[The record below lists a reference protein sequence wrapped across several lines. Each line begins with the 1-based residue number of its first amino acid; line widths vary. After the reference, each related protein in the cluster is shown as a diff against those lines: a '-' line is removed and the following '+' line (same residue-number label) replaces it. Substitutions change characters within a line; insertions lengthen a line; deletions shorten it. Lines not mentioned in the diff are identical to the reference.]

1 MIMADQI
8 IETAQAKM
16 TKAEETLKRELGT
29 IRAGRANASILNR
42 VMVEYYG
49 AQTPL
54 NQVASITIP
63 EPRILMVTPYD
74 KSALEDI
81 EKGILES
88 DVGITPAND
97 GTAIRLVVPQLTE
110 ERRKEI
116 AKQVKAKAEEGK
128 VAVRNVR
135 REAMDNIKKG
145 HKNGDYTDDDLHN
158 LEDQVQKVT
167 DKAIKGVDAIAAEKE
182 QEVLTD

>member
-8 IETAQAKM
+8 VTTAESKM
-16 TKAEETLKRELGT
+16 KKAEEVLKRELGT

-42 VMVEYYG
+42 VMVDYYG
-49 AQTPL
+49 AATPL

-63 EPRILMVTPYD
+63 EARLLLVTPYD

-97 GTAIRLVVPQLTE
+97 GSALRLVIPQLTE

-135 REAMDNIKKG
+135 RDAMDSIKKG

-167 DKAIKGVDAIAAEKE
+167 DKAIKGVDTIAADKEKE
-182 QEVLTD
+182 VMTD

>member
-1 MIMADQI
+1 MADQI

-16 TKAEETLKRELGT
+16 AKAEEALKRELGS

>member
-1 MIMADQI
+1 MADQI
-8 IETAQAKM
+8 VTTAESKM
-16 TKAEETLKRELGT
+16 KKAEEALKRELGT

-42 VMVEYYG
+42 VMVDYYG
-49 AQTPL
+49 AATPL

-63 EPRILMVTPYD
+63 EARLLLVTPYD

-97 GTAIRLVVPQLTE
+97 GSALRLVIPQLTE

-128 VAVRNVR
+128 VAIRNVR
-135 REAMDNIKKG
+135 RDAMDSIKKG

-167 DKAIKGVDAIAAEKE
+167 DKAIKGVDTIAADKEKE
-182 QEVLTD
+182 VMTD

>member
-16 TKAEETLKRELGT
+16 TKAEEALKRELGS

-128 VAVRNVR
+128 VAVRNIR

>member
-1 MIMADQI
+1 MADQI

-16 TKAEETLKRELGT
+16 TKAEEALKRELGS

-49 AQTPL
+49 VQTPL

>member
-1 MIMADQI
+1 MADQI

-16 TKAEETLKRELGT
+16 TKAEEALKRELGT

-54 NQVASITIP
+54 NQVASITIL

>member
-1 MIMADQI
+1 MADQI

-16 TKAEETLKRELGT
+16 TKAEEALKRELGT

-135 REAMDNIKKG
+135 REAMDNIKRG

>member
-16 TKAEETLKRELGT
+16 TKAEEALKRELGS

>member
-1 MIMADQI
+1 MADQI

-16 TKAEETLKRELGT
+16 TKAEEALKRELGS

-167 DKAIKGVDAIAAEKE
+167 DKAIKGVDAIAADKE

>member
-1 MIMADQI
+1 MADQI
-8 IETAQAKM
+8 IEIAQAKM
-16 TKAEETLKRELGT
+16 TKAEEALKRELGT

>member
-1 MIMADQI
+1 MADQI

-16 TKAEETLKRELGT
+16 TKAEEALKRELGT

-167 DKAIKGVDAIAAEKE
+167 DKAIKGVDAIAAQKE

>member
-16 TKAEETLKRELGT
+16 TKAEEALKRELGT

-167 DKAIKGVDAIAAEKE
+167 DKAIKGVDAIAAQKE

>member
-1 MIMADQI
+1 MADQI

-16 TKAEETLKRELGT
+16 TKAEEALKRELGS

-145 HKNGDYTDDDLHN
+145 HKNGDYTDDDLHS

>member
-1 MIMADQI
+1 MADQI

-16 TKAEETLKRELGT
+16 TKAEEALKRELGS

-182 QEVLTD
+182 QEVLND

>member
-16 TKAEETLKRELGT
+16 TKAEEALKRELGT

-110 ERRKEI
+110 ERRQEI

>member
-1 MIMADQI
+1 MADQI

-16 TKAEETLKRELGT
+16 TKAEEALKRELGS

-97 GTAIRLVVPQLTE
+97 GMAIRLVVPQLTE

>member
-1 MIMADQI
+1 MADQI

-16 TKAEETLKRELGT
+16 TKAEEALKRELGT

-49 AQTPL
+49 AQPPL

-81 EKGILES
+81 EKGILGS
-88 DVGITPAND
+88 PVG
-97 GTAIRLVVPQLTE
+97 V
-110 ERRKEI
+110 
-116 AKQVKAKAEEGK
+116 
-128 VAVRNVR
+128 
-135 REAMDNIKKG
+135 
-145 HKNGDYTDDDLHN
+145 
-158 LEDQVQKVT
+158 
-167 DKAIKGVDAIAAEKE
+167 
-182 QEVLTD
+182 

>member
-1 MIMADQI
+1 MADQI
-8 IETAQAKM
+8 ITDAQSRMK
-16 TKAEETLKRELGT
+16 KAEDALKRELGT

-63 EPRILMVTPYD
+63 EPRVLMVTPYD

-97 GTAIRLVVPQLTE
+97 GTAIRLVIPQLTE

-116 AKQVKAKAEEGK
+116 AKQVKATAEQGK

-135 REAMDNIKKG
+135 RDAMDSVKKG

-167 DKAIKGVDAIAAEKE
+167 DKAIKGVDAIAADKEK
-182 QEVLTD
+182 EVLTD

>member
-1 MIMADQI
+1 
-8 IETAQAKM
+8 
-16 TKAEETLKRELGT
+16 
-29 IRAGRANASILNR
+29 
-42 VMVEYYG
+42 
-49 AQTPL
+49 
-54 NQVASITIP
+54 
-63 EPRILMVTPYD
+63 
-74 KSALEDI
+74 LEDI

-97 GTAIRLVVPQLTE
+97 GSALRLVIPQLTE

-128 VAVRNVR
+128 VAIRNVR
-135 REAMDNIKKG
+135 RDAMDNIKKG

-167 DKAIKGVDAIAAEKE
+167 DKAIKGVDTIAADKEKE
-182 QEVLTD
+182 VMTD

>member
-1 MIMADQI
+1 MADQI

-16 TKAEETLKRELGT
+16 TKAEEALKRELGT

-116 AKQVKAKAEEGK
+116 AKQVKTKAEEGK

>member
-1 MIMADQI
+1 MADQI
-8 IETAQAKM
+8 ITDAQSRMK
-16 TKAEETLKRELGT
+16 KAEDALKRELGT

-42 VMVEYYG
+42 VMVDYYG

-63 EPRILMVTPYD
+63 EPRVLMVTPYD

-97 GTAIRLVVPQLTE
+97 GTAIRLVIPQLTE

-116 AKQVKAKAEEGK
+116 AKQVKATAEQGK
-128 VAVRNVR
+128 VAIRNVR
-135 REAMDNIKKG
+135 RDAMDSVKKG

-167 DKAIKGVDAIAAEKE
+167 DKAIKGVDAIAADKEK
-182 QEVLTD
+182 EVLTD

>member
-1 MIMADQI
+1 MMADQI

-16 TKAEETLKRELGT
+16 AKAEEALKRELGS

>member
-1 MIMADQI
+1 MADQI
-8 IETAQAKM
+8 ITDAQSRMK
-16 TKAEETLKRELGT
+16 KAEEALKRELGT

-42 VMVEYYG
+42 VTVDYYG

-63 EPRILMVTPYD
+63 EPRVLMVTPYD

-97 GTAIRLVVPQLTE
+97 GTALRLVIPQLTE

-116 AKQVKAKAEEGK
+116 AKQVKATAEQGK

-135 REAMDNIKKG
+135 RDAMDSVKKG

-158 LEDQVQKVT
+158 LEDQVQKAT
-167 DKAIKGVDAIAAEKE
+167 DKAIKGVDAIAADKEK
-182 QEVLTD
+182 EVLTD

>member
-1 MIMADQI
+1 MADQI
-8 IETAQAKM
+8 ITDAQNRMK
-16 TKAEETLKRELGT
+16 KAEDALKRELGT

-63 EPRILMVTPYD
+63 EPRVLMVTPYD

-97 GTAIRLVVPQLTE
+97 GTAIRLVIPQLTE

-116 AKQVKAKAEEGK
+116 AKQVKATAEQGK

-135 REAMDNIKKG
+135 RDAMDSVKKG

-167 DKAIKGVDAIAAEKE
+167 DKAIKGVDAIAADKEK
-182 QEVLTD
+182 EVLTD

>member
-1 MIMADQI
+1 MAVQI
-8 IETAQAKM
+8 ITDAQSRMK
-16 TKAEETLKRELGT
+16 KAEDALKRELGT

-63 EPRILMVTPYD
+63 EPRVLMVTPYD

-97 GTAIRLVVPQLTE
+97 GTAIRLVIPQLTE

-116 AKQVKAKAEEGK
+116 AKQVKATAEQGK

-135 REAMDNIKKG
+135 RDAMDSVKKG

-167 DKAIKGVDAIAAEKE
+167 DKAIKGVDAIAADKEK
-182 QEVLTD
+182 EVLTD

>member
-1 MIMADQI
+1 MADQI

>member
-16 TKAEETLKRELGT
+16 TKAEEALKRELGS

-158 LEDQVQKVT
+158 LENQVQKVT

>member
-1 MIMADQI
+1 MADQI
-8 IETAQAKM
+8 VTTAESKM
-16 TKAEETLKRELGT
+16 KKAEEVLKRELGT

-42 VMVEYYG
+42 VMVDYYG
-49 AQTPL
+49 AATPL

-63 EPRILMVTPYD
+63 EARLLLVTPYD

-97 GTAIRLVVPQLTE
+97 GSALRLVIPQLTE

-135 REAMDNIKKG
+135 RDAMDSIKKG

-167 DKAIKGVDAIAAEKE
+167 DKAIKGVDTIAADKEKE
-182 QEVLTD
+182 VMTD

>member
-1 MIMADQI
+1 MADQI

-16 TKAEETLKRELGT
+16 TKAEEALKRELGS

>member
-1 MIMADQI
+1 MADQI

-16 TKAEETLKRELGT
+16 TKAEEALKRELGT

-110 ERRKEI
+110 ERRQEI